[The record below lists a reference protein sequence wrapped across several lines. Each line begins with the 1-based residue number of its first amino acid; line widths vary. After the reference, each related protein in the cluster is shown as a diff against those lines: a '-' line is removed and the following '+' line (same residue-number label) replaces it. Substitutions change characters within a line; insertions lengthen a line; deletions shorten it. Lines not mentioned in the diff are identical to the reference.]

1 MVEQMIIRMAQAGQ
15 FQGKVSWT
23 ESSSCHTHIATNL
36 LTTLITVT
44 QVNEATLKQ
53 LLEQVSEATSAKTT
67 IKVSNKPLLLLTS
80 HEIMIT
86 QFNRRRD
93 DDDEDD

>member
-1 MVEQMIIRMAQAGQ
+1 
-15 FQGKVSWT
+15 
-23 ESSSCHTHIATNL
+23 
-36 LTTLITVT
+36 
-44 QVNEATLKQ
+44 VNEATLKQ

-67 IKVSNKPLLLLTS
+67 IKVSNKPLLLLTA